1 MGINNETVKM
11 IDSFK
16 NLSESIKKMFDSNI
30 FANIEL
36 SVSELKL
43 LETIDANSK
52 ENKLVNTSDLAN
64 SLKVSKSAVSQSIAK
79 LEKKGYIKRKISLK
93 DKKIGYLYL
102 TDECK
107 IKCEEKRKVCENII
121 ENVVDLLGEEK
132 ILKLSDLLNEL
143 SEVIEN
149 IRREKVC

>member
-16 NLSESIKKMFDSNI
+16 KLSESIKMMFDSNI
-30 FANIEL
+30 FNNMGL
-36 SVSELKL
+36 SISELKL
-43 LETIDANSK
+43 LETIDACSK
-52 ENKLVNTSDLAN
+52 EEKLVNTSDLAS
-64 SLKVSKSAVSQSIAK
+64 SLKVSKSAISQSVSK
-79 LEKKGYIKRKISLK
+79 LERKGYVKRKISLK

-107 IKCEEKRKVCENII
+107 IKCEEKKIACESIINKVVE
-121 ENVVDLLGEEK
+121 ELGEDK

-143 SEVIEN
+143 SNVIEN
-149 IRREKVC
+149 IRRGKVC